1 MTAATRVT
9 GPLGIAT
16 VSLLC
21 ALAPCAIAQSPDRAV
36 EFEDYGLDRPLDAS
50 TRGVGLSAFAATA
63 NDASAL
69 AYNPAGLARIK
80 RVTGVA
86 SMVGIHTSFDFQY
99 DGSVRTSDVDEVAL
113 QFAGAAFPL
122 PVLRGS
128 LVPAIGVQRLYTASL
143 DISYQGFNAPDV
155 RNDRL
160 AINQSGAAYAYHV
173 GAAIDLS
180 SFFALGASVM
190 FLDGGV
196 DRIRQYDTR
205 RLVIDPN
212 VHTFVYEDATADI
225 DGYAGRFGLMFY
237 VIEQLQVSV
246 AYTTP
251 TAFET
256 EVTTVSEVTRQVDN
270 DVGSFERTTTTTTT
284 DYKTPYYL
292 EGALAMPLAR
302 SLLLTAQVGYADWS
316 QATIDE
322 QRLITTTHQSVMRSV
337 VDIRAGAEWSAS
349 RWPLRVRAGFALA
362 RRAVGFLEAD
372 RIDYDRLQPI
382 ASESSSARYSVGAGY
397 LLGRAIAIDLAVG
410 YARGERVSTTIGD
423 TRHATSVSIGCG
435 YWF

>member
-1 MTAATRVT
+1 MTASARAAGLLTT
-9 GPLGIAT
+9 TT

-21 ALAPCAIAQSPDRAV
+21 MFVPCAIAQSPDRAV

-50 TRGVGLSAFAATA
+50 TRGIGLSAFAAIA
-63 NDASAL
+63 NDATAL

-80 RVTGVA
+80 RATGVA
-86 SMVGIHTSFDFQY
+86 SITGTRSSFDFAY
-99 DGSVRTSDVDEVAL
+99 DGTARTADVDEVAL

-160 AINQSGAAYAYHV
+160 AIQQSGAAYAYHV

-190 FLDGGV
+190 FLDGGI
-196 DRIRQYDTR
+196 DRVRQYDTR

-212 VHTFVYEDATADI
+212 VHTFVYEDAAADI

-256 EVTTVSEVTRQVDN
+256 EVTTMREVTRQVDN
-270 DVGSFERTTTTTTT
+270 DVGSFERTTTT
-284 DYKTPYYL
+284 DHHRLPDALLYR
-292 EGALAMPLAR
+292 GSAGHAARALA
-302 SLLLTAQVGYADWS
+302 
-316 QATIDE
+316 
-322 QRLITTTHQSVMRSV
+322 
-337 VDIRAGAEWSAS
+337 AGVRAS
-349 RWPLRVRAGFALA
+349 RLRGLVAGH
-362 RRAVGFLEAD
+362 D
-372 RIDYDRLQPI
+372 
-382 ASESSSARYSVGAGY
+382 
-397 LLGRAIAIDLAVG
+397 
-410 YARGERVSTTIGD
+410 
-423 TRHATSVSIGCG
+423 
-435 YWF
+435 